1 MFGFGRTM
9 VIVGCLAALG
19 LLATGLQGYQGA
31 AEGDALRTHVL
42 LGMGAVLLFVL
53 AHAWVLFYL
62 LGATRVLEEA
72 SREAGRDDLPAPP
85 PFPDFRSRVLPPL
98 LAAVAVAFTA
108 FATGPGVYARWAP
121 LGLHATLLWVA
132 LALQLWAA
140 RAEWQALTAA
150 GRTARSRRG

>member
-1 MFGFGRTM
+1 MFGRTM

-19 LLATGLQGYQGA
+19 LLVTGLQGYQGA

-62 LGATRVLEEA
+62 VGATRILEEA
-72 SREAGRDDLPAPP
+72 SRDTGRGDFPEPP
-85 PFPDFRSRVLPPL
+85 LPDFRRRVLLPL
-98 LAAVAVAFTA
+98 VAAVAIALTA
-108 FATGPGVYARWAP
+108 FVTGPGVYARWAP
-121 LGLHATLLWVA
+121 LGVHGTLLWVA

-140 RAEWQALTAA
+140 RTEWQALTAA
-150 GRTARSRRG
+150 ERTARRVRNAA